1 MGQGEKGSDYWTR
14 IIKVFELLE
23 VLLHHR
29 EETIDINQRLI
40 ATELFE
46 EDRFSKLFF

>member
-1 MGQGEKGSDYWTR
+1 MKLFD
-14 IIKVFELLE
+14 LLE
-23 VLLHHR
+23 VLLHNR

-40 ATELFE
+40 ATELFK